1 MLIIVTH
8 WYVVIKAERVSND
21 SVDEGYV
28 FPDKNDNL
36 TAYGGGIAQLMISS
50 QLLQNIGKYSR

>member
-21 SVDEGYV
+21 SVGEGYV
-28 FPDKNDNL
+28 LPDKNDVL

-50 QLLQNIGKYSR
+50 QLLQNIGKYCR

>member
-1 MLIIVTH
+1 MLFCFYTH

-36 TAYGGGIAQLMISS
+36 ATYTGGKS
-50 QLLQNIGKYSR
+50 QLTITGGLLHNLGELN